1 MSLVNGTRD
10 ARTSAV
16 PVLFNP
22 TLQQQRD
29 IVIVTHTGRQMFE
42 IILLIIKVPWI
53 SINYGLTSRTL

>member
-42 IILLIIKVPWI
+42 IILLIIKVP
-53 SINYGLTSRTL
+53 